1 MSKRINSFKSN
12 LLQYLKTPNIGAL
25 FVDVE
30 LNENDQSPGEGR
42 SYSNGTST
50 SRYLASKDCYFLVGP
65 DEMKSLQISSSSC
78 KTFNG
83 ISSLVY
89 FDEPITASLTD
100 HRCKDTFIEVMTT
113 KKNIQQFLQSPHF
126 LLSKLSYID
135 DELVKKIQAS
145 EPVESILFYLKT
157 LYAISSDIDKRRI
170 ILIDSHCDCL
180 PSELAAYV
188 YMLNTSNIIIG
199 SKYLSSTIFDH
210 FQPISEFFLDDGCA
224 QPSPIG
230 SPVLAQTNNYL
241 YSGHVTAII
250 NLYKRYDSVLDIYK
264 SLIKQTY
271 PVASIYVWVNGISD
285 PEALDSL
292 RLLMPRARFVISD
305 ENVGVWARFAYG
317 LNVTTEYTV
326 IFDDDT
332 VPGIRWIEN
341 CINTF
346 KSRPAL
352 LGTVGLIY
360 NSRDRYMDHI
370 RVGWPSA
377 NSEPVEVD
385 IVGHSWFFKTS
396 WLSYYWASRDDLSGL
411 EFCGEDMHF
420 SYALQ
425 EQCIPTVVP
434 PHPSHDRDLWGSL
447 QAIEKGTG
455 SEAISVSGKGSHM
468 DLPLRRLIQRGFLLQ
483 KFMDSRLGG
492 SVS

>member
-1 MSKRINSFKSN
+1 
-12 LLQYLKTPNIGAL
+12 
-25 FVDVE
+25 
-30 LNENDQSPGEGR
+30 
-42 SYSNGTST
+42 
-50 SRYLASKDCYFLVGP
+50 
-65 DEMKSLQISSSSC
+65 
-78 KTFNG
+78 
-83 ISSLVY
+83 
-89 FDEPITASLTD
+89 
-100 HRCKDTFIEVMTT
+100 
-113 KKNIQQFLQSPHF
+113 
-126 LLSKLSYID
+126 
-135 DELVKKIQAS
+135 
-145 EPVESILFYLKT
+145 
-157 LYAISSDIDKRRI
+157 
-170 ILIDSHCDCL
+170 
-180 PSELAAYV
+180 
-188 YMLNTSNIIIG
+188 
-199 SKYLSSTIFDH
+199 
-210 FQPISEFFLDDGCA
+210 
-224 QPSPIG
+224 
-230 SPVLAQTNNYL
+230 LAQTNNYL

-264 SLIKQTY
+264 SLVKQTY
-271 PVASIYVWVNGISD
+271 PVAYIYVWVNGISD
-285 PEALDSL
+285 REALDSL

-317 LNVTTEYTV
+317 LNATTEYTV

-346 KSRPAL
+346 TIRPAL
-352 LGTVGLIY
+352 LGTVGLLY

-434 PHPSHDRDLWGSL
+434 PHPRHDRDLWGSL

-468 DLPLRRLIQRGFLLQ
+468 DLPLRRLIQRGFRLQ
-483 KFMDSRLGG
+483 NFMDSKMGG
-492 SVS
+492 SAS